1 MLYQLSYAHQNQVF
15 NSSHEAS
22 EAGGTRTP
30 VHRLRR
36 PMLYP
41 PELLP
46 RPRRGTLYDLRSRRP
61 SSVKA
66 DHVCATGAHGDTGPK
81 VPVKIVTLAR
91 HAVGKSGFVRAGF
104 GAIQANGRGMDVE

>member
-1 MLYQLSYAHQNQVF
+1 MLYQLSYAHHVF
-15 NSSHEAS
+15 GFERSLVSLPRRLLWS

-46 RPRRGTLYDLRSRRP
+46 RTRGNLISPREHDCVKEKCEVVGVGRQVPPRASWCEELDTRRGP
-61 SSVKA
+61 SEHA
-66 DHVCATGAHGDTGPK
+66 C
-81 VPVKIVTLAR
+81 VP
-91 HAVGKSGFVRAGF
+91 
-104 GAIQANGRGMDVE
+104 